1 MTRSEKG
8 ETIEGLVEKLNAHD
22 YFYIVDATGLSV
34 EKINDFRRRC
44 FKEGVIYQVVK
55 NTLIAKAFEKIKNGV
70 DYSSFSDTVLKGF
83 SGILFVQEV
92 GSTPAKIVKNFR
104 KQKNLDRPIL
114 KGASIDGDLFIG
126 EEHLEA
132 LSKLKSRI
140 ELIDEIITLLKSP
153 ITNVMSAMQG
163 SKYKLAGVMKAL
175 AEWKT

>member
-1 MTRSEKG
+1 M
-8 ETIEGLVEKLNAHD
+8 
-22 YFYIVDATGLSV
+22 
-34 EKINDFRRRC
+34 
-44 FKEGVIYQVVK
+44 
-55 NTLIAKAFEKIKNGV
+55 
-70 DYSSFSDTVLKGF
+70 
-83 SGILFVQEV
+83 QEV